1 GGPDGDADGNADE
14 HGNAVV
20 AARSAT
26 RTDARTTARAR
37 PPERERLLAR
47 AREWLGEAAGAR
59 VPGEGSGADTPAGP
73 ARVLGVAGSPVPPAV
88 AGLGA
93 GTGAVAVLVPA
104 AVPLGT
110 DELDL
115 VASAAVPPAGV
126 VFVVAGR
133 VLGEPLRAA
142 VARHRAVLAE
152 FAPGFER
159 CPFVAG
165 AAPGGELHSVL
176 AAAGER
182 RACADVEVE
191 WAACAVAAE
200 LARRRRAAQ
209 REAETARRRAG
220 DLRRRRAE
228 AADRR
233 SRSR

>member
-1 GGPDGDADGNADE
+1 
-14 HGNAVV
+14 
-20 AARSAT
+20 
-26 RTDARTTARAR
+26 
-37 PPERERLLAR
+37 LLAR

-152 FAPGFER
+152 FAPGVER
-159 CPFVAG
+159 RPVLAG
-165 AAPGGELHSVL
+165 EGAGGGQERAPGG
-176 AAAGER
+176 AGGR
-182 RACADVEVE
+182 
-191 WAACAVAAE
+191 
-200 LARRRRAAQ
+200 
-209 REAETARRRAG
+209 
-220 DLRRRRAE
+220 
-228 AADRR
+228 
-233 SRSR
+233 